1 MVCSS
6 HVKYICKKGDI
17 SVVKTEKKN
26 KLVTCF
32 CMESFK
38 PSTVRHGDLRRRNGQ
53 EIHRP
58 LLKISTGK
66 DAFNPLTAE

>member
-17 SVVKTEKKN
+17 SVVKTEKIN

-38 PSTVRHGDLRRRNGQ
+38 PSTVRYARRSTQEKRAGDSQ
-53 EIHRP
+53 
-58 LLKISTGK
+58 T
-66 DAFNPLTAE
+66 DAEDIDRQRCF